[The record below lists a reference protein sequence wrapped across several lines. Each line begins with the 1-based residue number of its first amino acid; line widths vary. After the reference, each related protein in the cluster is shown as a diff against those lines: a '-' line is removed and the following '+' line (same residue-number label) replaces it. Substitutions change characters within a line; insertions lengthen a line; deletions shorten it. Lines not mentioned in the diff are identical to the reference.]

1 MTEERAG
8 ERAMDGWFW
17 LLCLFMFIV
26 VWLPGMFG
34 SKESYE
40 CHHIAKRMEEENK
53 RNDVS

>member
-1 MTEERAG
+1 
-8 ERAMDGWFW
+8 MDGWFW